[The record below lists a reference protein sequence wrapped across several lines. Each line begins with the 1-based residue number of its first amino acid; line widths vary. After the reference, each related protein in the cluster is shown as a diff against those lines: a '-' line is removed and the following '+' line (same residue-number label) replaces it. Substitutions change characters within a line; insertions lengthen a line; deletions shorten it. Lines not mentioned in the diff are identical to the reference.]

1 DVGALHDLVDFERLL
16 AERFQNILP
25 ILSMSIPLGCAV
37 TDREMRGTYYRK
49 QVLLVEIGH
58 DLGHQRAPFSCSRA
72 VLEIIELPE
81 HVAWRTT
88 GDARQRSKPFQVGAV
103 AQRALDCFAR
113 PTFHYQLR
121 AFGEAPDRD
130 ICRKGRPRVAA
141 F

>member
-1 DVGALHDLVDFERLL
+1 MLSDGGITINRPSAIPMARRSDCSTLVVRLMPHSD
-16 AERFQNILP
+16 ARSRIARCEVRYN
-25 ILSMSIPLGCAV
+25 
-37 TDREMRGTYYRK
+37 RK

-113 PTFHYQLR
+113 PTFHYQLL

-130 ICRKGRPRVAA
+130 ICRIGRP
-141 F
+141 